1 MNVLGSILAGPSGKA
16 SSMRA
21 SAILVVLLV
30 LGPRAYVA
38 VKTEQATPVAAE
50 DAALVVG
57 VLAVKGWQRG
67 KEEPKP

>member
-1 MNVLGSILAGPSGKA
+1 
-16 SSMRA
+16 MRV

-30 LGPRAYVA
+30 LGPRAYVV
-38 VKTEQATPVAAE
+38 VKTEQVTPVAAE